1 MASMLFCEM
10 MGPND
15 AIIIIGAEQFS
26 TYRGYG
32 QTLAFNGNYVETAE
46 RYKHHLKIQQLL

>member
-1 MASMLFCEM
+1 